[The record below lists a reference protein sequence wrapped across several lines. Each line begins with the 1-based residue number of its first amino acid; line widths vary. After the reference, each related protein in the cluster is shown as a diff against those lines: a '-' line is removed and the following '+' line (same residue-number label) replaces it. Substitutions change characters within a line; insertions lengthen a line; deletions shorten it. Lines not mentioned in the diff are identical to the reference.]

1 LATGATRALE
11 RGSFALPT
19 ARVTHVQISPVMI
32 AVIVAVLGQ
41 AAILLNDFGP
51 GNHQPVNDA
60 VTVAAVRKAGAIDIP
75 EGP

>member
-1 LATGATRALE
+1 
-11 RGSFALPT
+11 
-19 ARVTHVQISPVMI
+19 MI

-51 GNHQPVNDA
+51 GNHPPANDA

-75 EGP
+75 ERTLSLASTGGPAKEPQTLGPQIGRHHRPAP

>member
-1 LATGATRALE
+1 MHWRSAKRQS
-11 RGSFALPT
+11 R
-19 ARVTHVQISPVMI
+19 VQISPVMI
-32 AVIVAVLGQ
+32 AAIVAVLGQ